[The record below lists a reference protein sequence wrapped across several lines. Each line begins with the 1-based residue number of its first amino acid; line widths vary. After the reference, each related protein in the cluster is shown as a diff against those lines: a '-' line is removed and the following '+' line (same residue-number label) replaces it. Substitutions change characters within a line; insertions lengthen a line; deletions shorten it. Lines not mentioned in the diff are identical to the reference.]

1 MVVDTTYYD
10 ALGVQPTASELDI
23 KKAYRKLAIK
33 LHPDKNPGDATAH
46 EKFQAI
52 GEAYQVLSDK
62 QLRAQ
67 YDKFGKEQAMP
78 SSGFEDPAEF
88 FTVIFGGDA
97 FSDWIGEI
105 SLMKDL
111 TKTMDITTKEMEEGG
126 QTGAEASVNAE
137 ATGSKTTAES
147 TTAAPSKSDGT
158 STPKPPTASADDT
171 TSSLKPDNLSTADTA
186 VDPSSTK
193 SHSPSPSGTSTP
205 RSRTQI
211 PLRPAIMEKSEE
223 EARLDAAGVTEQE
236 KELRAKEKKKGG
248 LSKEQREE
256 LAAYEQERRR
266 VREERVDSLAKKLI
280 DRLSV
285 WTESDHSDEV
295 TRAFK
300 EQTRLVVE
308 HLKMESF
315 GLEILHAI
323 GATYLAKASAFIKS
337 QKFLGIAGFWSRIKD
352 KGALAKETWGTISTA
367 IDAQVTIEEM
377 AKMEE
382 RGGEE
387 WTDEK
392 KAEYEKRVTGKI
404 LAAAWRG
411 SKFEIQGVLRDV
423 CDRVLGEKKVT
434 VEKRIERAQGLM
446 IIGDMF
452 QKAARDPEEE
462 GDYMAFEQ
470 LMAEATIKKEKGDK
484 KTRKSKKD
492 DKKEDSAS
500 NLHHFHHH
508 HDGHGDKS
516 PETAKT

>member
-10 ALGVQPTASELDI
+10 ALEVQPTASELDI

-78 SSGFEDPAEF
+78 SSGFEDPSEF
-88 FTVIFGGDA
+88 FSMIFGGDA
-97 FSDWIGEI
+97 FVEWIGEI

-111 TKTMDITTKEMEEGG
+111 TKTMDITMKEMEEEE
-126 QTGAEASVNAE
+126 QTAAEASAGAE
-137 ATGSKTTAES
+137 TTGAKTTAES
-147 TTAAPSKSDGT
+147 TTVPKSED
-158 STPKPPTASADDT
+158 STPKAPTPSVSINDT
-171 TSSLKPDNLSTADTA
+171 SLKPDNLSTADTA
-186 VDPSSTK
+186 VNPSIRSK
-193 SHSPSPSGTSTP
+193 SPSPSGTSTP
-205 RSRTQI
+205 RSRSQI
-211 PLRPAIMEKSEE
+211 PTRPALMDKSEE
-223 EARLDAAGVTEQE
+223 DARLDAAGVTEHE

-248 LSKEQREE
+248 LTKEQREE
-256 LAAYEQERRR
+256 LAAYEMERKKIRD
-266 VREERVDSLAKKLI
+266 ERVDTLSKKLI
-280 DRLSV
+280 DRLST
-285 WTESDHSDEV
+285 WTETDKGRDV
-295 TRAFK
+295 TAAFE

-308 HLKMESF
+308 NLKMESF

-323 GATYLAKASAFIKS
+323 GTTYLQKATAFLKS
-337 QKFLGIAGFWSRIKD
+337 QKFLGIGGFWSRIKD
-352 KGALAKETWGTISTA
+352 KGTLAKETWGTISTA
-367 IDAQVTIEEM
+367 IDAQMTMEEM

-382 RGGEE
+382 KGGEE

-423 CDRVLGEKKVT
+423 CDRVLGDKKVSM
-434 VEKRIERAQGLM
+434 EKRMERAHGLV
-446 IIGDMF
+446 IVGKMF
-452 QKAARDPEEE
+452 QEARRDPEEE

-470 LMAEATIKKEKGDK
+470 LMADAAIKKEKSDK
-484 KTRKSKKD
+484 KPRKNR
-492 DKKEDSAS
+492 KEDSS
-500 NLHHFHHH
+500 HSHQ
-508 HDGHGDKS
+508 HGNHQHSQGEKTPEGTKS
-516 PETAKT
+516 